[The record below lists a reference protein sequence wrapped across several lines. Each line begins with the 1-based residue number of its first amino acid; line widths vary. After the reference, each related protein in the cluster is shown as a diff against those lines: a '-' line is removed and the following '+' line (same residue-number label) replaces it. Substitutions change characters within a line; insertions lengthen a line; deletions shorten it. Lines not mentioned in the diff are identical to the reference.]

1 MKTLHMEEQ
10 KQMMDEKYDRL
21 QISAVTTVPFPT
33 KKKVAYEMKKDPLKV
48 EKSEWK
54 SIMVNY
60 TMLHKH
66 YLKLS
71 KIKLTC
77 M

>member
-1 MKTLHMEEQ
+1 MEEQ
-10 KQMMDEKYDRL
+10 TQTMEYDRL
-21 QISAVTTVPFPT
+21 QTGAITTASLPE
-33 KKKVAYEMKKDPLKV
+33 KKIACEVKKDSLKLG
-48 EKSEWK
+48 KSEWK

-60 TMLHKH
+60 SMLHKY

-77 M
+77 T

>member
-10 KQMMDEKYDRL
+10 KQMMDEKYDPL